1 MPIAKTPPRSRWQG
15 PLLVGLC
22 FGLGYGITQRLL
34 SLQLPAFVQLGE
46 GFELRQFPGASLD
59 SLRLRFGAEPQQLKE
74 VQDPQPQEVQQPA
87 AEIPLDPDPLAAPQ
101 GGDVPQ
107 SGVAPQSGVGS
118 ANLDGAPPDSVP
130 PAPKLP
136 APQLPPP
143 ASIPQP

>member
-34 SLQLPAFVQLGE
+34 SLQLPDFVQLGE
-46 GFELRQFPGASLD
+46 GFELRQFPGTSLD

-74 VQDPQPQEVQQPA
+74 VQEPQPQEVQQPA

-101 GGDVPQ
+101 GGD
-107 SGVAPQSGVGS
+107 APQAGVGS
-118 ANLDGAPPDSVP
+118 ANLDGDPLQSVP

-136 APQLPPP
+136 APKLPD
-143 ASIPQP
+143 PQP